1 MVDLPILRCK
11 ITILRTPRA
20 LHFASVGVQLHGG
33 AFHADVQAAGVAD
46 ALTSMGQ
53 MAVGLSPKECYILY
67 AIVSWELNHNKKTE
81 NRKYMEKWGELRASR
96 KDG

>member
-1 MVDLPILRCK
+1 
-11 ITILRTPRA
+11 
-20 LHFASVGVQLHGG
+20 
-33 AFHADVQAAGVAD
+33 
-46 ALTSMGQ
+46 MGQ

-67 AIVSWELNHNKKTE
+67 AIVSWELNHNKKAE